1 MWVNFKCIMPNDK
14 AKFKVY
20 NLYNSTCMTSGKRKI
35 EGQKMNHW
43 LSGDGCDGTELTTKA
58 LENLWRDGNILYLDW
73 NGVYTTA

>member
-1 MWVNFKCIMPNDK
+1 MPNDK

-20 NLYNSTCMTSGKRKI
+20 NLYNSTCMMSGKRKI

-58 LENLWRDGNILYLDW
+58 LENL
-73 NGVYTTA
+73 